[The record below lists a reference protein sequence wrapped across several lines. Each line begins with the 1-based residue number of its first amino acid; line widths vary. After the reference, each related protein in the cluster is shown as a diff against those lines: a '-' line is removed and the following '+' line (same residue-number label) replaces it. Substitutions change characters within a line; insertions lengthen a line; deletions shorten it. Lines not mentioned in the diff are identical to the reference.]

1 MPAVDPTFYT
11 DDQSIKFIS
20 HLSDPSADRQKALT
34 SLTER
39 LETLAVA
46 NHRAQLIKMGRDLRD
61 GGGCESLVG
70 LISSPD
76 PELHNPA
83 LLLVSNVASDNIDPA
98 ATVSRERMRAS
109 GVLQALL
116 PHLSASNHNT
126 MLFALGVLMNF
137 ISDHREPMLNAAS
150 PLRKQYK
157 PILEGLGES
166 ANEQLR
172 LFSQMALAQL
182 KRGVE
187 TREEF
192 YATKIEALFRGRKAR
207 SELGARRWRVVTDRI
222 ANELAWEVVEELAQ
236 PTITWGVGY
245 ASVVVSA
252 TINVQ
257 AGARRQLAKI
267 HAIEARHHRL
277 KVHDVCEDVCDE
289 LFDRII
295 SSFVK
300 PMCGTLLAESRLEF
314 ALPAAAAEAAMRAA
328 AEAEEN
334 EAKAKEARERQSHAS
349 LAKKAEERKAE
360 EAEARKQAAIE
371 NRLAEIELAKQRKQ
385 RLQIKNDHEA
395 TDDFEIVVHKA
406 RLQNLEQQRQQQTPT
421 GAGATTEEAATFA
434 AMTNVRGGRRG
445 GEDLSSS
452 LKDRESRR
460 AADEAIISEV
470 GLSVNAKERSLKSLR
485 GTRSSAMLSSSSPR
499 RAAPAPASPKAKVSK
514 SQSSPM
520 LPELSPATAGA
531 TKSGLTKTRRPSLG
545 QTGGSMSATA
555 PRELFLARID
565 NTAPGENKV
574 QVLQTIVMPLG
585 EEGNGVFI
593 KDGKNMVVSADRLE
607 ELAGYG
613 KFDPSPM
620 QEK

>member
-1 MPAVDPTFYT
+1 M
-11 DDQSIKFIS
+11 
-20 HLSDPSADRQKALT
+20 
-34 SLTER
+34 
-39 LETLAVA
+39 
-46 NHRAQLIKMGRDLRD
+46 
-61 GGGCESLVG
+61 
-70 LISSPD
+70 
-76 PELHNPA
+76 
-83 LLLVSNVASDNIDPA
+83 
-98 ATVSRERMRAS
+98 
-109 GVLQALL
+109 LQALL

-328 AEAEEN
+328 ASGGGEA
-334 EAKAKEARERQSHAS
+334 
-349 LAKKAEERKAE
+349 
-360 EAEARKQAAIE
+360 
-371 NRLAEIELAKQRKQ
+371 
-385 RLQIKNDHEA
+385 
-395 TDDFEIVVHKA
+395 
-406 RLQNLEQQRQQQTPT
+406 
-421 GAGATTEEAATFA
+421 
-434 AMTNVRGGRRG
+434 GRRG
-445 GEDLSSS
+445 ARAAVTRVAGKEGGGLW
-452 LKDRESRR
+452 RRRRRASRR
-460 AADEAIISEV
+460 RLRT
-470 GLSVNAKERSLKSLR
+470 GWQRLSWPSRGSSGYRSR
-485 GTRSSAMLSSSSPR
+485 MI
-499 RAAPAPASPKAKVSK
+499 
-514 SQSSPM
+514 
-520 LPELSPATAGA
+520 
-531 TKSGLTKTRRPSLG
+531 TRRPMTLRSWCIR
-545 QTGGSMSATA
+545 QGSKTSSSRGSSRLQPALA
-555 PRELFLARID
+555 PLRRR
-565 NTAPGENKV
+565 
-574 QVLQTIVMPLG
+574 PLL
-585 EEGNGVFI
+585 
-593 KDGKNMVVSADRLE
+593 SRR
-607 ELAGYG
+607 
-613 KFDPSPM
+613 
-620 QEK
+620 

>member
-1 MPAVDPTFYT
+1 MSQLVKQTESSQQNSARIITNRRRSCCAFGSVST
-11 DDQSIKFIS
+11 Q
-20 HLSDPSADRQKALT
+20 LSQ
-34 SLTER
+34 SLTVSTDKLGGAR
-39 LETLAVA
+39 AIGLLISIVAACQPSTPPSTPTTSPSNSLATFPTHPPTGRRPSRASPSGSRRFAVVA

-137 ISDHREPMLNAAS
+137 ISDREPMLNAAS

-314 ALPAAAAEAAMRAA
+314 ALPAAAAEGG
-328 AEAEEN
+328 
-334 EAKAKEARERQSHAS
+334 
-349 LAKKAEERKAE
+349 
-360 EAEARKQAAIE
+360 
-371 NRLAEIELAKQRKQ
+371 
-385 RLQIKNDHEA
+385 D
-395 TDDFEIVVHKA
+395 
-406 RLQNLEQQRQQQTPT
+406 
-421 GAGATTEEAATFA
+421 AG
-434 AMTNVRGGRRG
+434 GGGGG
-445 GEDLSSS
+445 GE
-452 LKDRESRR
+452 
-460 AADEAIISEV
+460 
-470 GLSVNAKERSLKSLR
+470 
-485 GTRSSAMLSSSSPR
+485 
-499 RAAPAPASPKAKVSK
+499 
-514 SQSSPM
+514 
-520 LPELSPATAGA
+520 
-531 TKSGLTKTRRPSLG
+531 
-545 QTGGSMSATA
+545 
-555 PRELFLARID
+555 
-565 NTAPGENKV
+565 
-574 QVLQTIVMPLG
+574 
-585 EEGNGVFI
+585 
-593 KDGKNMVVSADRLE
+593 
-607 ELAGYG
+607 
-613 KFDPSPM
+613 
-620 QEK
+620 